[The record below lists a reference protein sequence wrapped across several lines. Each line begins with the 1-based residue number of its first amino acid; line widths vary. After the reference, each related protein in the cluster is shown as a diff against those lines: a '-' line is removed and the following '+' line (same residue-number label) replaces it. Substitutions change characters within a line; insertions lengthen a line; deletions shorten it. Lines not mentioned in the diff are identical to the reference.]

1 MLFPL
6 WSTKVCINTA
16 ICDIK
21 KLLDLPELDSVT
33 RESLKLELTMLTNV
47 RLRLSQLDK
56 WLELVDKDKNI
67 E

>member
-1 MLFPL
+1 
-6 WSTKVCINTA
+6 
-16 ICDIK
+16 DIK